1 MLPLTTVDFIG
12 EFLFEAAELRP
23 SHDPIQQL
31 PASSRMLLQWS
42 YFTPASTWGRDQL
55 HALNVKVL
63 LEVDDYRIIP
73 GEYIPN
79 DDDKGRLLSSID
91 DLQDFDRDDFPSNDF
106 VGLFNSLSTCV
117 ETGTSEETIF
127 NGERPEGTA
136 LLPVAIQA
144 KPDVDEGGGLTNGW

>member
-1 MLPLTTVDFIG
+1 MMIRVRGFYPLGILKSNKTGVLDF
-12 EFLFEAAELRP
+12 FYCSNTKL
-23 SHDPIQQL
+23 
-31 PASSRMLLQWS
+31 
-42 YFTPASTWGRDQL
+42 
-55 HALNVKVL
+55 
-63 LEVDDYRIIP
+63 
-73 GEYIPN
+73 
-79 DDDKGRLLSSID
+79 GRLLSSID